1 MRPLLFIFAFLFI
14 GFLAVKAFAQDTV
27 ATAKGSGSHTNY
39 FTKTT
44 SIQSSLAWIIGVIL
58 LGIVFY
64 AFYKGNSPSKIIS
77 RKSSRK
83 DREHLNP

>member
-1 MRPLLFIFAFLFI
+1 MRSLLFIFAFLFN
-14 GFLAVKAFAQDTV
+14 GFLAAEAFAQDT
-27 ATAKGSGSHTNY
+27 AAFAKGSGSHTNY
-39 FTKTT
+39 YTKST
-44 SIQSSLAWIIGVIL
+44 SIQSSLEWIIGVIL

-83 DREHLNP
+83 DRAHLNP